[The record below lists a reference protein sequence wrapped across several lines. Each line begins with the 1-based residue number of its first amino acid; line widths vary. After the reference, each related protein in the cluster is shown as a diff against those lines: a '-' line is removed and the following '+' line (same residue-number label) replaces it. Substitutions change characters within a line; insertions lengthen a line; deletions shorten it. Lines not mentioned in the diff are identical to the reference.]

1 MSFKSISIALAAT
14 AVFCT
19 FGASPAY
26 AGTPHCGVFTEDSGS
41 VTIVSENAQYSN
53 SQLYNDGRFSAV
65 GPQFGCWIE
74 IGTSPD
80 IRDKM
85 MFYYRVTDPKGQSN
99 EFGPYGIQ
107 IGGFGSTSV
116 PTYQTAGTW
125 RMEFFLVSRENG
137 GKSSIGAI
145 NFTMLP

>member
-1 MSFKSISIALAAT
+1 MLFGKTAIVLAAAAALAG
-14 AVFCT
+14 
-19 FGASPAY
+19 FGVPPAY
-26 AGTPHCGVFTEDSGS
+26 AATPHCGVFTEDSGRVS
-41 VTIVSENAQYSN
+41 VISGDAQYSN
-53 SQLYNDGRFSAV
+53 SQLYNDGRFSAR

-85 MFYYRVTDPKGQSN
+85 MYSYRVTDPKGQSN

-107 IGGFGSTSV
+107 LGGFGSTSV

-125 RMEFFLVSRENG
+125 RIEFFLVSRENLS
-137 GKSSIGAI
+137 KSSIGAL
-145 NFTMLP
+145 NFTMTP